1 METEQA
7 PVDVQTLWA
16 AQRAAQTLQ
25 RIHTLLIVLVT
36 LLGTGAVIGLML
48 FAR

>member
-7 PVDVQTLWA
+7 PVDVQTMWA

-36 LLGTGAVIGLML
+36 LLGIGAVFGLMSL
-48 FAR
+48 AR